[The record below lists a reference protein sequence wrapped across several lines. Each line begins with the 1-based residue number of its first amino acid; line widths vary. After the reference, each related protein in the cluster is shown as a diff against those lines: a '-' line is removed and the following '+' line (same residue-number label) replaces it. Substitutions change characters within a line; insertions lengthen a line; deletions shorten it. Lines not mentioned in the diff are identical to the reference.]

1 MTDTTSTSG
10 PTTSGGTDYTTIDF
24 SPLVDLFDDEV
35 VTHSLVRDVPLSGG
49 RTLALLTLD
58 NGRDHTRPNTLGPV
72 TLVEFAAA
80 LDDLA
85 ARASRGEIHG
95 VAVTGKPFILAAGA
109 DLSKVSEI
117 PSRQVGKL
125 LAQLGHHAL
134 GKLGTLGVPSFV
146 FINGLALG
154 GGLEIALNADYRT
167 VDQTVPAIA
176 LPEVFLGL
184 IPGWGGS
191 YLLPNLVGIENAL
204 KVIIENPL
212 KNNRTLTGADA
223 LELGIAD
230 VLFGSVT
237 FLEDSIRWADGVIA
251 GTTTVKRPNAPGK
264 IERLV
269 KWDAAIGIARKMLQ
283 SRIGPIATSPYA
295 ALDLV
300 KAAKSG
306 TRDEAFARED
316 DALADLI
323 SGDQLPASIYAF
335 NLVQKRAKRPAGA
348 PDKALARP
356 ITKVGVIGAGLMASQ
371 FALLFVRR
379 LKVPVVITDLDQARV
394 DKGVAYIHGEIATLQ
409 TKGRINADEANR
421 LRALVTGTTDKA
433 DFADADWVIEAVFE
447 ELGVKQDVFAEIE
460 KHISPTAILATN
472 TSSLSVEQIGAKL
485 AHPERLVGFH
495 FFNPV
500 AVMPLIEVVNTP
512 ATDDVAL
519 STAMVIAGK
528 LKKNAVITRDT
539 PGFVVN
545 RVLAKLLGEAMHAVD
560 TGTPFEVVNG
570 ALSPFGLP
578 MTPFELLELVGL
590 KVGAHVLD
598 THHAAFPDRFFEST
612 NLHRLAEHG
621 TILERNSKG
630 QVTGFDKGAQKIV
643 AGGTSP
649 MTAEQILRRIE
660 DGLADEIK
668 RMLDDDVVHA
678 PEDIDLCML
687 LGAGWPFQMGGI
699 TPYLDRVDAS
709 ERAFGGTFHTPMI
722 RGVGSAVPTGDSVLN

>member
-1 MTDTTSTSG
+1 M
-10 PTTSGGTDYTTIDF
+10 TDYTTLDF
-24 SPLVDLFDDEV
+24 SPLLELSGDEV
-35 VTHSLVRDVPLSGG
+35 VTHAFVRDVPLSQG
-49 RTLALLTLD
+49 RTLALVTLD
-58 NGRDHTRPNTLGPV
+58 NGRDHTRPNTLGAA
-72 TLVEFAAA
+72 TLLEYARAMTALTARAAA
-80 LDDLA
+80 
-85 ARASRGEIHG
+85 GEIHG

-109 DLSKVSEI
+109 DLSKVAEI
-117 PSRQVGKL
+117 PSLETGKL
-125 LAQLGHHAL
+125 LSQLGHHAL
-134 GKLGTLGVPSFV
+134 GSLHDVGVPSFV

-154 GGLEIALNADYRT
+154 GGLEIALNAHYRT
-167 VDQTVPAIA
+167 VDTSVPAIA

-191 YLLPNLVGIENAL
+191 YLLPNLIGIENAL

-212 KNNRTLTGADA
+212 KNNRTLTGTDA
-223 LELGIAD
+223 LGLGIAD
-230 VLFGSVT
+230 VSFAPAR
-237 FLEDSIRWADGVIA
+237 FLEQSILWADGVIS
-251 GTTTVKRPNAPGK
+251 GSVKVTRPHEPGK

-269 KWDAAIGIARKMLQ
+269 KWDAAVGIARKML
-283 SRIGPIATSPYA
+283 SNRIGTVARSPYV
-295 ALDLV
+295 ALDLIA
-300 KAAKSG
+300 AAKSG
-306 TRDEAFARED
+306 TREEGFERED
-316 DALADLI
+316 EVLAELI
-323 SGDQLPASIYAF
+323 AGDQLQASIYAF

-379 LKVPVVITDLDQARV
+379 LRVPVVITDLDQARV
-394 DKGVAYIHGEIATLQ
+394 DKGVAYIHTEIGTLE
-409 TKGRINADEANR
+409 TKKRITGDEANR

-447 ELGVKQDVFAEIE
+447 ELSVKQAVFAEIE
-460 KHISPTAILATN
+460 KHISPEAILATN
-472 TSSLSVEQIGAKL
+472 TSSLSVEQIGANL

-512 ATDDVAL
+512 RTNEVSLA
-519 STAMVIAGK
+519 TAMVVAGK
-528 LKKNAVITRDT
+528 LRKTAIITRDA

-570 ALSPFGLP
+570 ALAPFGLP

-621 TILERNSKG
+621 TILTRDSKG
-630 QVTGFDKGAQKIV
+630 KVTGFDKGAVAIV
-643 AGGTSP
+643 AGGTTP
-649 MTAEQILRRIE
+649 MTGEQILARVE

-678 PEDIDLCML
+678 AEDIDLGMI

-699 TPYLDRVDAS
+699 TPYLDRVGAS
-709 ERAFGGTFHTPMI
+709 ERVFGATFHSPAI
-722 RGVGSAVPTGDSVLN
+722 RGVGSAVTLS